1 MSKVA
6 SEMAFG
12 DFFGALLPR
21 RSWRER
27 LFSRPWRPWP
37 SFRVPEFKPQVWECP
52 SLHCTIVQIED
63 VSISWQPLVPGKGH
77 FVDLGYDSSGKLVG
91 VQIWDLVATRKAKTD
106 R

>member
-1 MSKVA
+1 M
-6 SEMAFG
+6 
-12 DFFGALLPR
+12 
-21 RSWRER
+21 
-27 LFSRPWRPWP
+27 
-37 SFRVPEFKPQVWECP
+37 
-52 SLHCTIVQIED
+52 HCTIVQIED